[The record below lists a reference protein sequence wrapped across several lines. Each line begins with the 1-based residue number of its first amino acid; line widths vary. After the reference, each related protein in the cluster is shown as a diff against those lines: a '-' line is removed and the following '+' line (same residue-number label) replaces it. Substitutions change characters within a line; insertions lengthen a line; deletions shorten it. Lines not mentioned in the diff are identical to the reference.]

1 MQIVELQEYIMNLD
15 FDNVWDFM
23 NKYVLSEDKQESVLI
38 PEIEE
43 WHEIK
48 NLLINKKKVSRSD
61 YRKFSS
67 ITASLPPSIKVRSG
81 LNLRVSPLMIATI
94 KDNPSRPART
104 NEPNSFMIY
113 SNTANL
119 KW

>member
-67 ITASLPPSIKVRSG
+67 ITASLPPSIKV
-81 LNLRVSPLMIATI
+81 
-94 KDNPSRPART
+94 DERPKSARFAAYDRDHQRQSKQT
-104 NEPNSFMIY
+104 STHE
-113 SNTANL
+113 
-119 KW
+119 